1 MIFNHGLVGI
11 QQDITIV
18 NLATEYDPMARL
30 TIVMSR
36 LEMGLSGKITQTLVA
51 AAASSSGVLQLSL

>member
-36 LEMGLSGKITQTLVA
+36 
-51 AAASSSGVLQLSL
+51 